1 MERTN
6 PSDIFPHIPPF
17 SELLLHLPRKK
28 AIQKAIIPSTMITEY
43 LKILT
48 NLNLKMGLNE
58 SLSAC
63 LAETVAT
70 LSLLLVSIGVFFLLK
85 FILKKTAYKAIQR
98 STNQYDDLLIK
109 NKVIG
114 RICLIIPALIVS
126 AWLPEV
132 LPNFPETA
140 AFLRKIVVIFEM
152 VIFTLILISIVTTL
166 EDIYNTH
173 EMSKL
178 KPITGLVQ
186 VTKIVLFVVA
196 GLVIIAFVL
205 GTKLSN
211 ILISLG
217 TMSAVLM
224 LVFQDTIKGFVGSIQ
239 LSVNDMLR
247 IGDWIVMGQAD
258 GNVLEINLTTVKVQ
272 NWDNTITT
280 IPTYTLVSA
289 PFTNWRGMSESGGRR
304 IARSINIDVN
314 TIRYCTPEM
323 LERFKRYTLV
333 KDYITQREE
342 DIIEYN
348 KANRIDTSEI
358 MNGRQQT
365 NLGIYRAYI
374 KAYINNNPKLNHN
387 LTMMVRQ
394 LQPNEFGVP
403 LQIYAF
409 SSDKQWV
416 NYEEIQSDIFDHI
429 ISAATMF
436 DLKIYQKR

>member
-1 MERTN
+1 
-6 PSDIFPHIPPF
+6 
-17 SELLLHLPRKK
+17 
-28 AIQKAIIPSTMITEY
+28 MIAEFIRV
-43 LKILT
+43 LK
-48 NLNLKMGLNE
+48 NLNLQLGLSE
-58 SLSAC
+58 GLATG
-63 LAETVAT
+63 LAEMTVV
-70 LSLLLVSIGVFFLLK
+70 LCLLLVSFGLFFLIK
-85 FILKKTAYKAIQR
+85 FILKKSIYKIIQL
-98 STNQYDDLLIK
+98 STNKFDDLLIK

-114 RICLIIPALIVS
+114 RVCLLIPALLMS
-126 AWLPEV
+126 ALLPQI
-132 LPNFPETA
+132 LADFPDTA
-140 AFLRKIVVIFEM
+140 ASLMKLVRIFEII
-152 VIFTLILISIVTTL
+152 IFTMILSSIVTTL

-186 VTKIVLFVVA
+186 VIKIVLYVVA
-196 GLVIIAFVL
+196 CLVIIAYL
-205 GTKLSN
+205 LDTKLTT

-239 LSVNDMLR
+239 LSANDMLR
-247 IGDWIVMGQAD
+247 IGDWIAMGPAD

-280 IPTYTLVSA
+280 IPTYSLVSN

-304 IARSINIDVN
+304 IARTINIDVN

-323 LERFKRYTLV
+323 IEKYKHYSLI
-333 KDYITQREE
+333 KDYLTQKEE
-342 DIIEYN
+342 DILEYN

-365 NLGIYRAYI
+365 NLGVFRAYI
-374 KAYINNNPKLNHN
+374 KAYLNNNPKLNHN

-394 LQPNEFGVP
+394 MQPTEFGVP

-409 SSDKQWV
+409 SSDKQWI

-436 DLKIYQKR
+436 DLRIYQKH

>member
-1 MERTN
+1 MIEKYI
-6 PSDIFPHIPPF
+6 DI
-17 SELLLHLPRKK
+17 
-28 AIQKAIIPSTMITEY
+28 
-43 LKILT
+43 LK
-48 NLNLKMGLNE
+48 NLNSRIGLSE
-58 SLSAC
+58 DLSTGF
-63 LAETVAT
+63 AETTAT
-70 LSLLLVSIGVFFLLK
+70 LSLLVLSIGIFFLLK
-85 FILKKTAYKAIQR
+85 YIAKKTVYKIIQK
-98 STNQYDDLLIK
+98 STNKYDDLLIK

-114 RICLIIPALIVS
+114 RICLLIPAMICAAL
-126 AWLPEV
+126 LPEV
-132 LPNFPETA
+132 LPDYPDTA
-140 AFLRKIVVIFEM
+140 AFLMKLIRIFEIA
-152 VIFTLILISIVTTL
+152 IFTMILISLVTTL

-186 VTKIVLFVVA
+186 VIKIVISVMA
-196 GLVIIAFVL
+196 GLITIAFL
-205 GTKLSN
+205 LNTSIN
-211 ILISLG
+211 TILISLG
-217 TMSAVLM
+217 TMSAVVM
-224 LVFQDTIKGFVGSIQ
+224 LIFQDTIKGFVGSIQ
-239 LSVNDMLR
+239 LSINDMLR
-247 IGDWIVMGQAD
+247 IGDWIVMGPAD

-280 IPTYTLVSA
+280 IPTYALVSS

-304 IARSINIDVN
+304 IARTINIDVN

-323 LERFKRYTLV
+323 LEKYKHYALI
-333 KDYITQREE
+333 KDYVTQKQEEIT
-342 DIIEYN
+342 EYN

-365 NLGIYRAYI
+365 NLGIFRAYI

-394 LQPNEFGVP
+394 MQATEFGVP

-409 SSDKQWV
+409 SSDKRWI

-436 DLKIYQKR
+436 DLRIYQKH